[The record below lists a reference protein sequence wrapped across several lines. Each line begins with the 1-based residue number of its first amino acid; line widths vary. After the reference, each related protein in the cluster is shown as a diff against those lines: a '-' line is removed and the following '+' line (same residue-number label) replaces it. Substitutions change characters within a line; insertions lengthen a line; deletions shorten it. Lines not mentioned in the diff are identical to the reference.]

1 MDKRDKL
8 MRAADGGIVFMLC
21 LLQMGI
27 LGSLLM
33 EFMGVYVI
41 LLCEVLTV
49 CLTVGAAR
57 LTRLKTSAYLKLT
70 PPDVRQICGA
80 SLLYASALLAAI
92 PLILFGHLLLPNFA
106 VSGFHIANCRGY
118 SIPMFLL
125 ILLVSALSE
134 TVLFEGY
141 LYSRFRYLPGAFT
154 RILLI
159 SGIFAIYHLEM
170 ALLLPLFVV
179 EIFLLIIRERTGSML
194 IPFVLHFLTGLLSLS
209 LMQAASPEE
218 ALMGAEMGGLQVSG
232 LALIF
237 LGAAIPVLICGNLL
251 LRGKKKATPL
261 FTVILLAAALVL
273 VALGCGI
280 SGMGAQ

>member
-1 MDKRDKL
+1 MEKQDKL

-33 EFMGVYVI
+33 ESMGVYVI
-41 LLCEVLTV
+41 LLCEVLTL
-49 CLTVGAAR
+49 CITVGAAR

-70 PPDVRQICGA
+70 RPDVRQICGA
-80 SLLYASALLAAI
+80 SLLYAAALLAVI

-118 SIPMFLL
+118 SIPMFFL
-125 ILLVSALSE
+125 ILLMSALSE

-209 LMQAASPEE
+209 MMQAASPEE
-218 ALMGAEMGGLQVSG
+218 VLMGVEMGGLQVSG

-237 LGAAIPVLICGNLL
+237 LGAAIPVLILGNLL
-251 LRGKKKATPL
+251 LRGNKKATPL
-261 FTVILLAAALVL
+261 FTMILLAAALVL

-280 SGMGAQ
+280 SGMGAE